1 MQEPYLTVFQCF
13 NSLTLGIF
21 VCDPDGL
28 TIRFANG
35 CAEQWFG
42 PGLLGRPLASVAP
55 SLKEATVAKH
65 LAKGR
70 EFTLTG
76 EIAPPSGR
84 RVAFRLSIAPKPLG
98 PEQFLVAQ
106 VEDISRWS
114 RSFFLTPTPAWL
126 SARRGKPRRNG
137 SEPR

>member
-1 MQEPYLTVFQCF
+1 MSELSVAVRNRHHRDEWRGVVGHVPKTRPHTR
-13 NSLTLGIF
+13 SS
-21 VCDPDGL
+21 
-28 TIRFANG
+28 RAHG

-42 PGLLGRPLASVAP
+42 PGLQGRPLASVAP

-84 RVAFRLSIAPKPLG
+84 RVAFRLSIAP
-98 PEQFLVAQ
+98 
-106 VEDISRWS
+106 
-114 RSFFLTPTPAWL
+114 
-126 SARRGKPRRNG
+126 
-137 SEPR
+137 